1 MEDREGQEEALRV
14 SENKGEAEAVLAP
27 PRDGEALPEP

>member
-1 MEDREGQEEALRV
+1 MEDREGQVEALGV
-14 SENKGEAEAVLAP
+14 SESRAEAEAVLAP